1 MTPETRKIILP
12 TAGLVGSL
20 MILLIIL
27 AGVFPITTP
36 GPAVRDDRA
45 MVFLETITDLYTAN
59 IYETENPRA
68 RSALR
73 RKIEEMKTACGE
85 TCPEDL
91 RFILGRL
98 ADVAKDPPATDPI

>member
-1 MTPETRKIILP
+1 MTPENKKIILP
-12 TAGLVGSL
+12 MTGLVGSL
-20 MILLIIL
+20 IILLIIL
-27 AGVFPITTP
+27 AGIFPITTP
-36 GPAVRDDRA
+36 GPSVRDDRA
-45 MVFLETITDLYTAN
+45 MIFLETIVDLYTAN

-73 RKIEEMKTACGE
+73 RKLEELKAACGE

-98 ADVAKDPPATDPI
+98 SDVAKEPPEII

>member
-12 TAGLVGSL
+12 MTGLVGSL

-36 GPAVRDDRA
+36 GPAVKDDRA
-45 MVFLETITDLYTAN
+45 MVFLETIVDLYTAN
-59 IYETENPRA
+59 IYETANPRA
-68 RSALR
+68 KSALR
-73 RKIEEMKTACGE
+73 RKINELRSACGD

-98 ADVAKDPPATDPI
+98 TDVSKEELTP